1 MANLALFNTRPA
13 AASVPRPPVA
23 DTRNEAG
30 GLAYALSPEA
40 ALAQY
45 AVTGCFGHTFYAD
58 ADQQLDRVLALA
70 GQVSPRFVAQTAV
83 YAREHG
89 AMKDVPALLVAALTT
104 LEPALA
110 RQVFHRVV
118 DNGRMVRNFVQIIRS
133 GVVGRRS
140 LGSLPKR
147 LVCEWLERRTD
158 RQLFEASVGQQPSL
172 ADIVKMVHPRPATP
186 AREALYA
193 WLIGRTH
200 DAAQLPEIVRE
211 FEAFKADPTRAAN
224 VPDVPF
230 QMLTALPLGPEGWTA
245 IARRAPWTMTR
256 MNLNTFARHEVFTQ
270 PGLTRRIA
278 ERLADAELV
287 RKARAFP
294 YQLLAAAKNA
304 GPGVPEPVP
313 AALETAMEHAT
324 ANVPRFPGSVV
335 VCPDVSGS
343 MHSPVTGHRPGA
355 TSKVRC
361 LDVAA
366 LMAATVLR
374 RNPDATVLPFKED
387 VVDGLRLNPRDTI
400 TTNADK
406 LAALPPG
413 GTNCSAPLRRLNERD
428 VRADLVILF
437 SDNESWM
444 DSPLHG
450 RTAGSSA
457 TETMREWTRFRH
469 RNPAARL
476 VCVDLQPYATTQ
488 ASERADI
495 LNVGGFA
502 DSVFELIARF
512 ANGELEAGHWVT
524 QIAAIEI

>member
-1 MANLALFNTRPA
+1 MANLTLFNTRPA

-158 RQLFEASVGQQPSL
+158 RQLFDASVGQQPSL
-172 ADIVKMVHPRPATP
+172 ADIVKMVHPRPENP
-186 AREALYA
+186 AREAMYA

-200 DAAQLPEIVRE
+200 DSERLPEIVRQ
-211 FEAFKADPTRAAN
+211 FETFKADPTRAN

-256 MNLNTFARHEVFTQ
+256 MNLNTFARHGVFAQ

-304 GPGVPEPVP
+304 GPGVPEPVR

-335 VCPDVSGS
+335 VCPDVSAAPCTRP
-343 MHSPVTGHRPGA
+343 SPA
-355 TSKVRC
+355 TAPAPPPRC
-361 LDVAA
+361 AA
-366 LMAATVLR
+366 WTS
-374 RNPDATVLPFKED
+374 
-387 VVDGLRLNPRDTI
+387 
-400 TTNADK
+400 
-406 LAALPPG
+406 PP
-413 GTNCSAPLRRLNERD
+413 
-428 VRADLVILF
+428 
-437 SDNESWM
+437 
-444 DSPLHG
+444 
-450 RTAGSSA
+450 
-457 TETMREWTRFRH
+457 
-469 RNPAARL
+469 
-476 VCVDLQPYATTQ
+476 
-488 ASERADI
+488 
-495 LNVGGFA
+495 
-502 DSVFELIARF
+502 
-512 ANGELEAGHWVT
+512 
-524 QIAAIEI
+524 